1 MGTKY
6 TKYSFNETTVEY
18 SDYTG
23 DETYSDVSPYEDHYI
38 KYKDGVVDDIVSFGH
53 FYIDN
58 LEVLDEIPIDKI
70 HDRYLLKSFIGKTQD
85 EMEAFF
91 ASEALE
97 TRSRIGV
104 TCDERVYSKPY
115 LEEIQDISRV
125 TFDLYKRSWYY
136 EFAKEREFDQ
146 RDLKIDLRRKRKS
159 LPLSKEEEK
168 EKLFKE
174 IEKETIR
181 NRAKE
186 AFTEERQ
193 KNPKTRKRIRD
204 FKKELTKEEQA
215 LIHYQVIKDKY
226 RKGRV

>member
-38 KYKDGVVDDIVSFGH
+38 KYQDGVVDDIVSFGH

-115 LEEIQDISRV
+115 LEEIQDIS
-125 TFDLYKRSWYY
+125 T
-136 EFAKEREFDQ
+136 
-146 RDLKIDLRRKRKS
+146 
-159 LPLSKEEEK
+159 
-168 EKLFKE
+168 
-174 IEKETIR
+174 
-181 NRAKE
+181 
-186 AFTEERQ
+186 
-193 KNPKTRKRIRD
+193 
-204 FKKELTKEEQA
+204 
-215 LIHYQVIKDKY
+215 
-226 RKGRV
+226 